1 MLEDMKI
8 FHKTYEMVKWLHTL
22 LNKFPKS
29 EKWTLGQK
37 IENTGLNVMEGVIQS
52 NNEFDKTK
60 ALQYTIVELDKLRI
74 YFRLAKDFQ
83 FISTQQY
90 EYASKLVNEIGR
102 MLGGWYKK
110 FAVRGGVKLTRFLI
124 KMVLSSRDWAGLRYD
139 CGRAVIRGGNWDNGA
154 NAGPFY
160 ANLNNEP
167 SNVNPNIGFRCCST
181 LQVRSFIS
189 AKILDSTRR
198 VHQFNPKFLP
208 NMEELNIKPM
218 GERLVAVSNPAF
230 PFYGDMK

>member
-110 FAVRGGVKLTRFLI
+110 FAVGGGKIDSIFNKNGPFFKGLGWIEIRLRPGGYPRRQLGQWCQCWP
-124 KMVLSSRDWAGLRYD
+124 VLCELEQRTVECEPEHRLPLLQHPPGQILYLCEDIGQHEAGPSIQSQVSPKYGGTEYKTN
-139 CGRAVIRGGNWDNGA
+139 GRAASSCV
-154 NAGPFY
+154 
-160 ANLNNEP
+160 EP
-167 SNVNPNIGFRCCST
+167 CFP
-181 LQVRSFIS
+181 
-189 AKILDSTRR
+189 ILW
-198 VHQFNPKFLP
+198 
-208 NMEELNIKPM
+208 
-218 GERLVAVSNPAF
+218 
-230 PFYGDMK
+230 